1 MITCHCCATALTAS
15 CPHVYVRAQ
24 PDSWCAKISDRWSSV
39 IVNALSPHLYYDFGG
54 IVLDPKSKLF
64 CAYSED
70 GDSTP
75 LMVVDMSK
83 PRPFVLDTS
92 LAELADVIP
101 Y

>member
-1 MITCHCCATALTAS
+1 MLRFNVSVCVTRTNQMR
-15 CPHVYVRAQ
+15 V
-24 PDSWCAKISDRWSSV
+24 KKGSS
-39 IVNALSPHLYYDFGG
+39 NDAHARFRDYYEMHPQGA
-54 IVLDPKSKLF
+54 P
-64 CAYSED
+64 
-70 GDSTP
+70 P

>member
-1 MITCHCCATALTAS
+1 MATCTMSTAS
-15 CPHVYVRAQ
+15 TAMRRRA
-24 PDSWCAKISDRWSSV
+24 SIATSTATGHSMATNA
-39 IVNALSPHLYYDFGG
+39 IVDGQKRVPSHARFREYYEMHPQGA
-54 IVLDPKSKLF
+54 P
-64 CAYSED
+64 
-70 GDSTP
+70 P